1 MDEGYSGQTA
11 DPTGAEETCLDE
23 ETSPDGVAT
32 VPDVV
37 IDLDEVIVLDEA
49 IALEVVIVQCEV
61 IVPEVERSLDD
72 WTGPTWVTGQELVT
86 VLVQETF
93 LAVLALATFLEGLV
107 VQDQDCHLQVV
118 VSSF

>member
-1 MDEGYSGQTA
+1 MDEGYSGQTCGERA
-11 DPTGAEETCLDE
+11 DPTGADEICLD
-23 ETSPDGVAT
+23 V
-32 VPDVV
+32 
-37 IDLDEVIVLDEA
+37 A
-49 IALEVVIVQCEV
+49 IALAVV

-93 LAVLALATFLEGLV
+93 LAVLALATFLDGL

>member
-1 MDEGYSGQTA
+1 MDEGYSGQTCGETA

-32 VPDVV
+32 VPDVA
-37 IDLDEVIVLDEA
+37 IDLDEVI
-49 IALEVVIVQCEV
+49 AL
-61 IVPEVERSLDD
+61 EVERSLDD

-93 LAVLALATFLEGLV
+93 LAVLALATFLDGL

>member
-1 MDEGYSGQTA
+1 MDEGYSGQTCGETA
-11 DPTGAEETCLDE
+11 GPTGAEETCLDE
-23 ETSPDGVAT
+23 ETSLGDVAT

-37 IDLDEVIVLDEA
+37 SDLDEA
-49 IALEVVIVQCEV
+49 IALEVVMVQCEV

-93 LAVLALATFLEGLV
+93 LAVLALATFLDGLV